1 MSNIE
6 LKQFAEYKRETD
18 RRYKVDVAISITG
31 AVVVLVLAVLCLCG
45 IFG

>member
-18 RRYKVDVAISITG
+18 RRYKFDVAISITG
-31 AVVVLVLAVLCLCG
+31 AVVVLVLAVLCICG